1 MKPCWL
7 VRWWCRSGACP
18 PTGMDPWVETHR
30 WFFFDCNTAYRIAD
44 ALNARGHA
52 NISYNVYPA

>member
-1 MKPCWL
+1 
-7 VRWWCRSGACP
+7 
-18 PTGMDPWVETHR
+18 MDPWVETHR